1 MREAS
6 SSKSG
11 LAAFEE
17 DAWMS
22 GEGDEDAG
30 QRAWPEAR
38 PARAAATAKA
48 WRRIERYWELKR
60 LREQL
65 GDDDLSDLELEADR

>member
-1 MREAS
+1 MREAAS
-6 SSKSG
+6 DRNE

-17 DAWMS
+17 DAWVPA
-22 GEGDEDAG
+22 EGDDDPG
-30 QRAWPEAR
+30 QRAWYDAR
-38 PARAAATAKA
+38 RIRAPATA

-65 GDDDLSDLELEADR
+65 GDDGFSDLELEADR

>member
-1 MREAS
+1 MREAAS
-6 SSKSG
+6 VKNE

-17 DAWMS
+17 DAWVP
-22 GEGDEDAG
+22 GEGDEDPG
-30 QRAWPEAR
+30 QRAWQDAR
-38 PARAAATAKA
+38 PTRAPARAKA

-65 GDDDLSDLELEADR
+65 GDDDVSDLELEADR